1 MKEKEPT
8 YVIKFNVK
16 SLSTDIWYLLFIK
29 DKLFI
34 KDLNLWIL
42 FIQLLYLSETESLPH
57 HQER

>member
-16 SLSTDIWYLLFIK
+16 SLSTDIWYLSS
-29 DKLFI
+29 
-34 KDLNLWIL
+34 LNLWIL

>member
-42 FIQLLYLSETESLPH
+42 VIQLLYLSETESLPH